1 MDAFILKKRG
11 YTLGIHLGEGSYAKV
26 KSAYSERRK
35 INVAVKIINRKK
47 APKDFLEKFLPRE
60 IDMMACLR
68 HPNIVQTLEIFETSD
83 GKVYMIMEL
92 GVQGNLLEFI
102 KFRGAIPEDFSRRL
116 FRQFATAIKFIH
128 DKNIVHRDLKCEN
141 LLLDKDFNLKVA
153 DLGFSRKL
161 DFDDV
166 GNMIFS
172 KTFCGSTAYAAP
184 EVLQGYPYNPKMY
197 DVWSMG
203 VVLFIMVYGSMPF
216 DDSNVKK
223 MLKVQREHRVDFH
236 RSRSITAECKTLIY
250 GMLHPDPLKR
260 IDIGAVNEN
269 PWLQAHRKVDE
280 RSKVRHDASQSCKA
294 CCGKDGEDVSRQ
306 KEHRK
311 GPRVEV
317 DGEPGHYQP
326 TTVNCEETVKA

>member
-1 MDAFILKKRG
+1 MDALVLKKRG

-47 APKDFLEKFLPRE
+47 APKDFLDKFLPRE
-60 IDMMACLR
+60 IEMLACLS
-68 HPNIVQTLEIFETSD
+68 HPNIIKTFEIFETSEE
-83 GKVYMIMEL
+83 KVYMIMEL

-102 KFRGAIPEDFSRRL
+102 KFRGAIPEDLSRKM
-116 FRQFATAIKFIH
+116 FRQLAVAIKFIH

-161 DFDDV
+161 NYDSV
-166 GNMIFS
+166 GNMILS

-184 EVLQGYPYNPKMY
+184 EVLQGLPYNPKMY

-203 VVLFIMVYGSMPF
+203 VVLFIMVCGSMPF

-236 RSRSITAECKTLIY
+236 RSRNISSECKALIY
-250 GMLHPDPLKR
+250 RMLHPDPLKR
-260 IDIGAVNEN
+260 IDIDAVIEHV
-269 PWLQAHRKVDE
+269 WLQAQWKADAG
-280 RSKVRHDASQSCKA
+280 SKVHHDASQPSKA
-294 CCGKDGEDVSRQ
+294 CSAKDGEDESVH
-306 KEHRK
+306 KEHRN
-311 GPRVEV
+311 GPKVEL

-326 TTVNCEETVKA
+326 ATVNCENTAKA